1 MLKKEKNQKRLML
14 SIETIEGP
22 TIKDTTTIINGSQRI
37 ANCALEILLTEFN
50 AERMVMER
58 EPGQEAPRPFTMY
71 FVKKL
76 MPPWIREIIV
86 HDLVNCACAACINMS
101 NAVHLANELLVQ
113 S

>member
-58 EPGQEAPRPFTMY
+58 EPRQ
-71 FVKKL
+71 
-76 MPPWIREIIV
+76 
-86 HDLVNCACAACINMS
+86 
-101 NAVHLANELLVQ
+101 
-113 S
+113 